1 MRPSQRRRNST
12 KAVVVRSGY
21 QGVLRDAFVA
31 ASSSSDRAARGI
43 EQAVTVTTQPA
54 PDPAERADKQHAG
67 QHTERMRCEERTK
80 LTIMR
85 VLVPVAI
92 LISSPVLLM
101 AGAPIRRRYLRYVY
115 RDEAPQTLEKERA
128 ESVSTTS

>member
-1 MRPSQRRRNST
+1 
-12 KAVVVRSGY
+12 
-21 QGVLRDAFVA
+21 
-31 ASSSSDRAARGI
+31 
-43 EQAVTVTTQPA
+43 
-54 PDPAERADKQHAG
+54 
-67 QHTERMRCEERTK
+67 MRCEERTK

-115 RDEAPQTLEKERA
+115 RDEAPQILEKERA

>member
-1 MRPSQRRRNST
+1 
-12 KAVVVRSGY
+12 
-21 QGVLRDAFVA
+21 
-31 ASSSSDRAARGI
+31 
-43 EQAVTVTTQPA
+43 
-54 PDPAERADKQHAG
+54 
-67 QHTERMRCEERTK
+67 
-80 LTIMR
+80 MR

-115 RDEAPQTLEKERA
+115 RDEAPQILEKERA